1 MDDVSIDP
9 MNGVPVSQQLA
20 DLLRAAIQDG
30 TYQPRTAIP
39 SAKQLSEQHGVSV
52 GTAVKAVAVLRD
64 EGLVVG
70 VPGRG
75 VFVTDRA

>member
-1 MDDVSIDP
+1 VSIDP
-9 MNGVPVSQQLA
+9 LTGVPVYRQLA

-30 TYQPRTAIP
+30 TYPPRTAIP
-39 SAKQLSEQHGVSV
+39 SAKQLSSEHGLAV

-75 VFVTDRA
+75 VFVTDRSG